1 MTRYH
6 VALWRRWS
14 DTSLLGYPWFPVV
27 TEDVEA
33 DSPFLAVLHLMARSH
48 LRFVRH
54 AAVQADDTKV
64 VTHYNRV
71 KLYADPVRE
80 PAPALDECGGMH
92 D

>member
-14 DTSLLGYPWFPVV
+14 DTSLRGYPWFPVV

-33 DSPFLAVLHLMARSH
+33 DSPLLAVLHLMARSH

-64 VTHYNRV
+64 ITHYNRV
-71 KLYADPVRE
+71 KLSADPVRE
-80 PAPALDECGGMH
+80 SAPAMNDGEG
-92 D
+92 DA